1 MCKLEIR
8 KREKEVKTMN
18 FEQLV
23 KAMNDTYLL
32 VLDKNED
39 YLITNG
45 NANLFEPKN
54 IFDVLKEVKVNKV
67 QRLTKEEILVWDSNT
82 EQETYIV
89 VMDK

>member
-1 MCKLEIR
+1 
-8 KREKEVKTMN
+8 MN

-39 YLITNG
+39 YLISNG

-67 QRLTKEEILVWDSNT
+67 QRLTKEEILVWDLDP

>member
-1 MCKLEIR
+1 
-8 KREKEVKTMN
+8 MN

-67 QRLTKEEILVWDSNT
+67 QRLTKEEILVWDLDT

-89 VMDK
+89 VVDK

>member
-1 MCKLEIR
+1 
-8 KREKEVKTMN
+8 MN
-18 FEQLV
+18 FGQLV

-67 QRLTKEEILVWDSNT
+67 QRLTKEEILVWDLDT

-89 VMDK
+89 VVDK

>member
-1 MCKLEIR
+1 
-8 KREKEVKTMN
+8 MN

-23 KAMNDTYLL
+23 KAMSDTYLL

-67 QRLTKEEILVWDSNT
+67 QRLTKEEILVWDLDT

>member
-1 MCKLEIR
+1 
-8 KREKEVKTMN
+8 MN

-45 NANLFEPKN
+45 NANLFGPKN

-67 QRLTKEEILVWDSNT
+67 QRLTKEEILVWDLDT

-89 VMDK
+89 VLDK

>member
-1 MCKLEIR
+1 
-8 KREKEVKTMN
+8 MN

-54 IFDVLKEVKVNKV
+54 IFDVLKEVRVNKV
-67 QRLTKEEILVWDSNT
+67 QRLTKEEILVWDLDP

>member
-1 MCKLEIR
+1 
-8 KREKEVKTMN
+8 MN

-67 QRLTKEEILVWDSNT
+67 QRLTKEEILVWDLDT
-82 EQETYIV
+82 EQETYIA

>member
-1 MCKLEIR
+1 
-8 KREKEVKTMN
+8 MN

-67 QRLTKEEILVWDSNT
+67 RRLTKEEILVWDLDT

>member
-1 MCKLEIR
+1 
-8 KREKEVKTMN
+8 MN

-39 YLITNG
+39 YLLTNG

-54 IFDVLKEVKVNKV
+54 IFDVLKKVTVLKV
-67 QRLTKEEILVWDSNT
+67 QRLTKEEILVWDLDP
-82 EQETYIV
+82 EKETYIV

>member
-1 MCKLEIR
+1 
-8 KREKEVKTMN
+8 MN

-67 QRLTKEEILVWDSNT
+67 QRLAKEEILVWDLDT

>member
-1 MCKLEIR
+1 MD
-8 KREKEVKTMN
+8 

-67 QRLTKEEILVWDSNT
+67 QRLTKEEILVWDLDT

-89 VMDK
+89 VVDK

>member
-1 MCKLEIR
+1 
-8 KREKEVKTMN
+8 MN

-54 IFDVLKEVKVNKV
+54 IFDVLKEIKVNKV
-67 QRLTKEEILVWDSNT
+67 QRLTKEEILVWDLDT

>member
-1 MCKLEIR
+1 
-8 KREKEVKTMN
+8 MN

-23 KAMNDTYLL
+23 KAMNATYPL

-67 QRLTKEEILVWDSNT
+67 QRLTKEEILVWDLDT

>member
-1 MCKLEIR
+1 
-8 KREKEVKTMN
+8 MN

-23 KAMNDTYLL
+23 KAMNNTYLL

-45 NANLFEPKN
+45 NANLFEPEN

-67 QRLTKEEILVWDSNT
+67 HRLTKEEILVWDLDT

>member
-1 MCKLEIR
+1 
-8 KREKEVKTMN
+8 MN

-54 IFDVLKEVKVNKV
+54 IFDVLKDVKVNKV
-67 QRLTKEEILVWDSNT
+67 QRLTKEEILIWDLDT

>member
-1 MCKLEIR
+1 
-8 KREKEVKTMN
+8 MN

-32 VLDKNED
+32 VLEKNED

-67 QRLTKEEILVWDSNT
+67 QRLTKEEILVWDLDT

>member
-1 MCKLEIR
+1 
-8 KREKEVKTMN
+8 MN

-54 IFDVLKEVKVNKV
+54 IFDVLKEVTVLKV
-67 QRLTKEEILVWDSNT
+67 QRLTKEEIMVWDLDT
-82 EQETYIV
+82 EQETYTV
-89 VMDK
+89 VVDR

>member
-1 MCKLEIR
+1 
-8 KREKEVKTMN
+8 MN

-32 VLDKNED
+32 VLDKKED

-67 QRLTKEEILVWDSNT
+67 QRLTKEEILVWDLDT

>member
-1 MCKLEIR
+1 
-8 KREKEVKTMN
+8 MN

-45 NANLFEPKN
+45 NADLFEPRN

-67 QRLTKEEILVWDSNT
+67 KRLTKEEILVWDLDT